1 MRGTYL
7 VEAAGPADRDRGD
20 AARDGIERDVPAES
34 MPAVTSR
41 PRAYR
46 FDRPDV
52 VRRPADA
59 LAGERETD
67 RSEAARILVTEEP
80 DEAVQAADG
89 VPVIAERGGRTPL
102 MGLLL
107 AALGGL
113 VSLALGLAVER
124 LVADLFETAAWLGWT
139 ALALVALAAAAL
151 AGLVT
156 RELRGVFR
164 ERRIERLR
172 QDAIDAIAVRDHEGA
187 KAIAR
192 EVARLYAGRTALA
205 GRGMRHA
212 GPGVADVEDE
222 IMDADDRLGL
232 AERTLVA
239 PLDEA
244 ARRAVA
250 AAAKQV
256 SVVTAL
262 SPRAIVDVAFVVYAA
277 VKLLGRIA
285 RIYGGRPGLLG
296 FLRLARAALNHLVV
310 TGGVAVGDSLLQ
322 HAVGLGLATRISAKL
337 GEGMLNGLM
346 TARFGLA
353 AIEVCRPLPFIRET
367 PPKLGDV
374 AGELMSRAGEA
385 A

>member
-1 MRGTYL
+1 MSR
-7 VEAAGPADRDRGD
+7 
-20 AARDGIERDVPAES
+20 AES
-34 MPAVTSR
+34 TTAVTSR
-41 PRAYR
+41 PRAFR
-46 FDRPDV
+46 LDGPDV
-52 VRRPADA
+52 VMRLADA
-59 LAGERETD
+59 PASERD
-67 RSEAARILVTEEP
+67 VARILVTEEP
-80 DEAVQAADG
+80 DEAVHAADG
-89 VPVIAERGGRTPL
+89 VPVIAERRRRTPL
-102 MGLLL
+102 AGLFL

-124 LVADLFETAAWLGWT
+124 LVADLFEAAPWLGWT
-139 ALALVALAAAAL
+139 ALALVALAGAAL
-151 AGLVT
+151 IGLVA

-187 KAIAR
+187 KGIAR
-192 EVARLYAGRTALA
+192 EVARLYAGRDI
-205 GRGMRHA
+205 RHA
-212 GPGVADVEDE
+212 GPGVADVESE

-256 SVVTAL
+256 SVVTTL

-285 RIYGGRPGLLG
+285 RIYGGRPGFFG

-310 TGGVAVGDSLLQ
+310 TGSVAVGDSLLQ
-322 HAVGLGLATRISAKL
+322 HAVGLGLAARISAKL
-337 GEGMLNGLM
+337 GEGVLNGLM

-353 AIEVCRPLPFIRET
+353 AIEVCRPLPFIREI

-374 AGELMSRAGEA
+374 AGELMSRTEQTA
-385 A
+385 